1 MINKMK
7 LAIDAAIEASNMSPS
22 PWTKV
27 GCVITDQF
35 FTILGVGHNRPNF
48 PVPAGWW
55 LSDKREELRNF
66 ITHAEIN
73 AIVKV
78 LQIGVPGHSAILT
91 LMPCVDC
98 IKLLA
103 EAGIKYVYF
112 LSELER
118 DVKVHQVAKQLAVR
132 MMKVSRDGNEF
143 TTV

>member
-1 MINKMK
+1 MNKMK
-7 LAIDAAIEASNMSPS
+7 LAIDAAVEASTLSPS

-35 FTILGVGHNRPNF
+35 LTILGAGHNRPNF
-48 PVPAGWW
+48 PAPAFWW
-55 LSDKREELRNF
+55 NPDKRNELRDF

-73 AIVKV
+73 AIIKV
-78 LQIGVPGHSAILT
+78 LKTGANVHTAVLT

-98 IKLLA
+98 IKTLA
-103 EAGIKYVYF
+103 EAHIREVYY
-112 LSELER
+112 LDELER
-118 DVKVHQVAKQLAVR
+118 DAKVHQVAKQLGLR